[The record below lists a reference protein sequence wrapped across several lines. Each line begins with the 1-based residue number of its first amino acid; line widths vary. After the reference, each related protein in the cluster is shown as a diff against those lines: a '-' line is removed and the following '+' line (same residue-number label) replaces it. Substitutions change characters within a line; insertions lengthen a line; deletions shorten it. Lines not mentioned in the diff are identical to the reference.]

1 MKALARILV
10 LFFFAVCLPSSFAA
24 VSLKITSTPA
34 NARILLHGEEQ
45 KNDTPHT
52 LKNLEDDKKYKVK
65 LKKEGYKDF
74 ETQVKSKCGT
84 LHIHADLHKE
94 AKDKASPS
102 DGSAVERTF
111 GYNKIYKEGT
121 YGWLEV
127 STTPSGAVVYVDD
140 KRQVGPTPN
149 QYKLPIGRVK
159 VSVVIKGKAVR
170 EFPSVNISAG
180 KVTKLAPID
189 FRDEVG
195 RPNTEPLLK
204 GD

>member
-1 MKALARILV
+1 MKAVSRILV

-34 NARILLHGEEQ
+34 KARILLNGEEQ
-45 KNDTPHT
+45 KKTTPAT

-65 LKKEGYKDF
+65 LMKEGYKDF
-74 ETQVKSKCGT
+74 ETQVKSKCGI

-94 AKDKASPS
+94 TKDKGSPS

-111 GYNKIYKEGT
+111 
-121 YGWLEV
+121 GWLEV

-149 QYKLPIGRVK
+149 LYKLPIGRVK

-170 EFPSVNISAG
+170 EFPSISISAG

-204 GD
+204 